1 MAENHMYT
9 MSVDLAII
17 ESLGINLYSN
27 AAAVLSELVANAYD
41 ADATVVKITR
51 KTDDNQDVIEVV
63 DNGCGMDVNDIN
75 EKFLVTGYKK
85 RQVEGK
91 ISNLWKRPFMGRK
104 GIGKLSVFSIA
115 QHVQVYSTKTGANS
129 VGLEIRIEK
138 LEERITAK
146 KPYHPDP
153 IEIPDEYRSEGTTIV
168 LRSLKRKRADLTVA
182 ALRKRLARR
191 FDVLDPTPE
200 AEGGFKI
207 YINDAQVTY
216 ADRQDLK
223 KLEYI
228 WEFGQPT
235 LPDTALPDDIVKY
248 VLDNQLPSPFGND
261 TVDGWFGT
269 ARVPSDLTQDEEAGS
284 LKNIIVLARKRPI
297 QEGIVEKLD
306 FSRVF
311 GNYVTGQIEADFL
324 DQDEEDDIATS
335 DRQRLIEDD
344 PRVVA
349 LQHFLRNAFKAASD
363 TWNRERPKRKAK
375 EVLVRHPQ
383 LREWIERL
391 PQWQQDS
398 ARRMIGVIES
408 LPMEKRTEQEDRVS
422 LYRAGILAFAR
433 IGLRETAEQLDSLS
447 EVTAESLLALL
458 GNQDDYEAA
467 LWVDILKSRIQAISQ
482 FRCLTRVD
490 EKERVLQ
497 EHLFNHLWLLD
508 VSWERAT
515 GSERMEED
523 LRNIDPESF
532 PEDLEGKEILGRIDI
547 RYASV
552 SGMHVIVELKRY
564 SVSPRIQ
571 DLEAQGRKYL
581 AALKN
586 VLSKRQEE
594 YRGIEV
600 VFVLGS
606 HPRVTDLGAFD
617 TDDQAIAHAL
627 RGIFGKYVLYDELIE
642 NACKQYEEYFAA
654 SSSGQELDELLASL
668 EAGDDDD

>member
-1 MAENHMYT
+1 MPEDHKYT

-41 ADATVVKITR
+41 ADATTVSITW
-51 KTDDNQDVIEVV
+51 KKDDDQDVVEVV
-63 DNGCGMDVNDIN
+63 DNGCGMNLDDIN
-75 EKFLVTGYKK
+75 NKFLVTGYKK
-85 RQVEGK
+85 RQVEG
-91 ISNLWKRPFMGRK
+91 STSQRWQRPFMGRK

-115 QHVQVYSTKTGANS
+115 RDVRVYSTKNTES
-129 VGLEIRIEK
+129 LGLRIEIEK
-138 LEERITAK
+138 LEERIKTK
-146 KPYHPDP
+146 SDYHPDP
-153 IEIPDEYRSEGTTIV
+153 IEVPGEYRSEGTVIV
-168 LRSLKRKRADLTVA
+168 LSNLNRKRAHLTVA

-207 YINDAQVTY
+207 YINDARVTY
-216 ADRQDLK
+216 KDRQDLK

-235 LPDTALPDDIVKY
+235 LPDTALPDSIIKY
-248 VLDNQLPSPFGND
+248 VLDNQLPPPFGND
-261 TVDGWFGT
+261 TIDGWFGT

-297 QEGIVEKLD
+297 QEGIIEKLD

-324 DQDEEDDIATS
+324 DQDDEDDIATS

-349 LQHFLRNAFKAASD
+349 LQQCLRTAFKTASD

-375 EVLVRHPQ
+375 EALIRHPQ

-408 LPMEKRTEQEDRVS
+408 LPMEKRSEHENRVS

-447 EVTAESLLALL
+447 DVSAESLLTLL

-467 LWVDILKSRIQAISQ
+467 LWADILKSRIQAISQ
-482 FRCLTRVD
+482 FKCLTRTD

-497 EHLFNHLWLLD
+497 EHLFDHLWLLD
-508 VSWERAT
+508 ASWERAT

-523 LRNIDPESF
+523 LRNIDPETF

-552 SGMHVIVELKRY
+552 SGLHVIVELKRY

-571 DLEAQGRKYL
+571 DLESQGRKYL
-581 AALKN
+581 AALKS
-586 VLSKRQEE
+586 VLSKRQEAH
-594 YRGIEV
+594 RGIEV
-600 VFVLGS
+600 VFVIGS
-606 HPRVTDLGAFD
+606 HPRVTDRGAFD
-617 TDDQAIAHAL
+617 TDEQAIAHSMTAIDG
-627 RGIFGKYVLYDELIE
+627 RYVLYDELIE
-642 NACKQYEEYFAA
+642 NACKQYGEYFEA
-654 SSSGQELDELLASL
+654 SKSGQELDKLLASL
-668 EAGDDDD
+668 EAENDTD

>member
-1 MAENHMYT
+1 MNEDHVYT

-41 ADATVVKITR
+41 ADATTVRIAWKRDEDQNVV
-51 KTDDNQDVIEVV
+51 EVV
-63 DNGCGMDVNDIN
+63 DNGSGMNLDDIN
-75 EKFLVTGYKK
+75 NKFLRTGYKK
-85 RQVEGK
+85 RQAEGNT
-91 ISNLWKRPFMGRK
+91 SQFWQRPFMGRK

-115 QHVQVYSTKTGANS
+115 RNVRVYSTKNGES
-129 VGLEIRIEK
+129 SLGLRIEIEK
-138 LEERITAK
+138 LEKRITAK
-146 KPYHPDP
+146 KDYHPDP
-153 IEIPDEYRSEGTTIV
+153 IEVPEEYRSKGTVIV
-168 LRSLKRKRADLTVA
+168 LSNLKRKRADLTEA
-182 ALRKRLARR
+182 ALRKRLSRR
-191 FDVLDPTPE
+191 FDILDQTPE
-200 AEGGFKI
+200 ADGGFKI
-207 YINDAQVTY
+207 YINDSQVTY

-235 LPDTALPDDIVKY
+235 LPDTALPDDVVKY
-248 VLDNQLPSPFGND
+248 VLDNQLPPPFGND

-324 DQDEEDDIATS
+324 DQTDEDDIATS

-344 PRVVA
+344 PRVVV
-349 LQHFLRNAFKAASD
+349 LQSFLRTAFKAASD

-375 EVLVRHPQ
+375 EALIRHPQ

-391 PQWQQDS
+391 PQWQKDS

-408 LPMEKRTEQEDRVS
+408 LPMEKRTEHEDRVS

-447 EVTAESLLALL
+447 DVTAENLLALL

-482 FRCLTRVD
+482 FRCLTRTD

-497 EHLFNHLWLLD
+497 EHLFDHLWLLAA
-508 VSWERAT
+508 SWERAT

-523 LRNIDPESF
+523 LRNIDPEIF

-564 SVSPRIQ
+564 SASPRIQ
-571 DLEAQGRKYL
+571 DLEAQGRKYF

-586 VLSKRQEE
+586 VLR
-594 YRGIEV
+594 
-600 VFVLGS
+600 
-606 HPRVTDLGAFD
+606 
-617 TDDQAIAHAL
+617 
-627 RGIFGKYVLYDELIE
+627 
-642 NACKQYEEYFAA
+642 ACA
-654 SSSGQELDELLASL
+654 D
-668 EAGDDDD
+668 

>member
-1 MAENHMYT
+1 MTEDHKYT

-41 ADATVVKITR
+41 ADATTVRITWKRDDDQNVV
-51 KTDDNQDVIEVV
+51 EVV
-63 DNGCGMDVNDIN
+63 DNGSGMNLDDIN
-75 EKFLVTGYKK
+75 KKFLVTGYKK
-85 RQVEGK
+85 RQVEG
-91 ISNLWKRPFMGRK
+91 STSQRWQRPFMGRK

-115 QHVQVYSTKTGANS
+115 RDVRVYSTKNGES
-129 VGLEIRIEK
+129 SLGLRIEIEK
-138 LEERITAK
+138 LEESINAK
-146 KPYHPDP
+146 EDYHPDP
-153 IEIPDEYRSEGTTIV
+153 IEVPGEYRSEGTVII
-168 LRSLKRKRADLTVA
+168 LSNLKRKRADLTVT

-191 FDVLDPTPE
+191 FDILDPTPE

-223 KLEYI
+223 NLEYI
-228 WEFGQPT
+228 WEFGQPA

-248 VLDNQLPSPFGND
+248 VLDNQLPPPFGND
-261 TVDGWFGT
+261 TIDGWFGT

-324 DQDEEDDIATS
+324 DQDDEDDIATS

-349 LQHFLRNAFKAASD
+349 LQQCLRTAFKAASD

-375 EVLVRHPQ
+375 EALIRHPQ

-408 LPMEKRTEQEDRVS
+408 LPMEKRTEHEDRVS

-447 EVTAESLLALL
+447 DVSAESLLALL

-497 EHLFNHLWLLD
+497 EHLFDHLWLLD
-508 VSWERAT
+508 ASWERAT

-523 LRNIDPESF
+523 LRDIDPEIF
-532 PEDLEGKEILGRIDI
+532 PEDLEGKKILGRIDI

-594 YRGIEV
+594 HRGIEV
-600 VFVLGS
+600 VFVIGS
-606 HPRVTDLGAFD
+606 HPRVTDRGAFE
-617 TDDQAIAHAL
+617 TDGQAIAHAL
-627 RGIFGKYVLYDELIE
+627 RAIDGRYVLYDELIE
-642 NACKQYEEYFAA
+642 NARKQYEEYFDA
-654 SSSGQELDELLASL
+654 SKSGQELDKLLASL
-668 EAGDDDD
+668 EAGNDTD